1 MRLTTELRYPLAALA
16 LAAFATSTAA
26 AQGKPLAQR
35 LDSVAGAPIA
45 ANRVVG
51 LVAAVV
57 KGSDTLLLKGYGKAD
72 VEWDIAMPTDAMF
85 ELGSV
90 TKQFTAVALLQLRDE
105 GKLSLDDPVTKWLPD
120 FNTNGNT

>member
-1 MRLTTELRYPLAALA
+1 MLKPTLALLFLAA
-16 LAAFATSTAA
+16 SSAA

-35 LDSVAGAPIA
+35 LDSVAGAA
-45 ANRVVG
+45 VANNRAVG

-57 KGSDTLLLKGYGKAD
+57 KGSDTLLMKGYGKAD

-90 TKQFTAVALLQLRDE
+90 TKQFTAVALLQLRD
-105 GKLSLDDPVTKWLPD
+105 
-120 FNTNGNT
+120 